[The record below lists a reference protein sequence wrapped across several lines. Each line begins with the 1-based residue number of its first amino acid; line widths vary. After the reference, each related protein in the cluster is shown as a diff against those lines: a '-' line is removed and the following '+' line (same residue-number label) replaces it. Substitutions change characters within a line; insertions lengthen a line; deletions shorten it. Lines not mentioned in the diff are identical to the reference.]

1 MSIILNPR
9 LDHPAY
15 HAAIQ
20 LPDAV
25 NKVTVIQAACSMTG
39 AHILRQANPAWDET
53 DHMLLADLHAT
64 ESAKQLMRYN
74 ALLNSGENQEAAL
87 HHAAS
92 ARHHHKAV
100 AMAHLSAARPRNR
113 KKR

>member
-1 MSIILNPR
+1 MHIILNPR

-15 HAAIQ
+15 HAAVR
-20 LPDAV
+20 LPDAAGT
-25 NKVTVIQAACSMTG
+25 VTVFQAACSTTG
-39 AHILRQANPAWDET
+39 AHVLRQANPDWDET
-53 DHMLLADLHAT
+53 DHMTLADLHAT

-74 ALLNSGENQEAAL
+74 ALLNSGTDQETAL

-92 ARHHHKAV
+92 ARHHHNAV
-100 AMAHLSAARPRNR
+100 AMAHLQAARPRNR